1 MKARTTEK
9 RGPGRPAT
17 GQLPQHQFRC
27 PNDEWELFQQ
37 AADAE
42 GVKVAAWIRNVAVR
56 AAKRVLQK

>member
-1 MKARTTEK
+1 MKAPATEK
-9 RGPGRPAT
+9 RGRGRPAT

-27 PNDEWELFQQ
+27 PDDEWELFQR

-42 GVKVAAWIRNVAVR
+42 GVKVAAWIRGVAVR